1 MKKISELINLENKV
15 ALITGGSRGLGF
27 QFAEALGELGAK
39 VVITARKEHELSDA
53 KNKLSE
59 QSIDCE
65 TFTNDLQNFDQIP
78 ELIKKILDKF
88 SKIDILVNNAGAAW
102 GAPAEN
108 HPVEAWDK
116 VMNLNLNSVFRLS
129 KKLLSAL

>member
-53 KNKLSE
+53 KNKLS
-59 QSIDCE
+59 
-65 TFTNDLQNFDQIP
+65 
-78 ELIKKILDKF
+78 
-88 SKIDILVNNAGAAW
+88 
-102 GAPAEN
+102 
-108 HPVEAWDK
+108 
-116 VMNLNLNSVFRLS
+116 
-129 KKLLSAL
+129 